1 MPEKNT
7 IRIKRVIRANTLPI
21 SPIMIDTHSHIYLA
35 DFYSDRDEVIAR
47 AKQAGVSHIILPN
60 IDSSSTQAVLSL
72 ASSEP
77 DFFHP
82 AMGLHPTSVK
92 ADFEQELAHVEQQLR
107 QHNFCAIG
115 EIGMDLY
122 WDKSFLEEQKIA
134 FKQQLSW
141 AIEYKLPVI
150 IHVRDAF
157 QETLTIIRQYNC
169 PELRGIFHSFS
180 GSLNIANEI
189 IALGGF
195 KLGINGVVTFNNAK
209 LPQTLAKIPLENIV
223 LETDAPF
230 LTPAPFR
237 GKRNEPAYLSHITN
251 KLAEIYFCSQEK
263 IIKKTTENSQ
273 EIFKTITFA

>member
-1 MPEKNT
+1 
-7 IRIKRVIRANTLPI
+7 
-21 SPIMIDTHSHIYLA
+21 MIDTHSHIYLD
-35 DFYSDRDEVIAR
+35 DFDTDRDEVVLR
-47 AKQAGVSHIILPN
+47 AKNAGVSHIILPN
-60 IDSSSTQAVLSL
+60 IDSSSTQRVLSIE
-72 ASSEP
+72 ATAP
-77 DFFHP
+77 YFFH
-82 AMGLHPTSVK
+82 AAIGVHPTSVK
-92 ADFEQELAHVEQQLR
+92 ADVEQELAHVEQQLR

-122 WDKSFLEEQKIA
+122 WDKTYLEEQKIA
-134 FKQQLSW
+134 FKQQLLW
-141 AIEYKLPVI
+141 AIKHQLPVI

-157 QETLTIIRQYNC
+157 AETLRIVYEYNC

-180 GSLNIANEI
+180 GSLNVANEI

-209 LPQTLAKIPLENIV
+209 LPQTLAKIPIEHIV

-237 GKRNEPAYLSHITN
+237 GKRNEPAYLSYIVN
-251 KLAEIYFCSQEK
+251 KLSEIYFCPQEK